1 VNSAG
6 WLISFLSGTALWVA
20 AAIISGH
27 REPWDAAEYWTIF
40 LPASYLLCGS
50 LGFAFPRRTWR
61 WPLAVMFAQF
71 PVMLLPAG
79 QIGSM
84 VGAGIVMA
92 LILSLPGM
100 IVAAA
105 GGAIRRRFTSGT
117 QA

>member
-1 VNSAG
+1 MNAAG
-6 WLISFLSGTALWVA
+6 WVVSFFSGAALWSA
-20 AAIISGH
+20 AAMISGH
-27 REPWDAAEYWTIF
+27 REPWDATEYWTIY
-40 LPASYLLCGS
+40 LPAAYLLCGL

-100 IVAAA
+100 IVAAGA
-105 GGAIRRRFTSGT
+105 GAIRRRFTSGT

>member
-1 VNSAG
+1 
-6 WLISFLSGTALWVA
+6 
-20 AAIISGH
+20 
-27 REPWDAAEYWTIF
+27 
-40 LPASYLLCGS
+40 
-50 LGFAFPRRTWR
+50 
-61 WPLAVMFAQF
+61 MFAQF